1 MYITSTQAQARPLSG
16 AALRAVSGTVVT
28 LGMVSLFTDVSAEMI
43 TAFLPVYTIFT
54 LQMGYVGLG
63 VLDGVYTGAT
73 AILSLVG
80 GFLADRVSRH
90 KLVAFA
96 GYGLSAVT
104 KLAFPAVG
112 PSTVALG
119 GLLAVDRAGKGLRT
133 APRDAM
139 ISLST
144 PANKQATAFGV
155 HRALDTVGALFG
167 PLVTFG
173 LLSWLGDKGNP
184 IFMVSFL
191 FALIGL
197 VMLGFFVRQPAQPTQ
212 PAQPAAAEPAKVPDI
227 ARKPKVSVRDAAALL
242 GKRPL
247 RRTTLAAVV
256 LGLATISD
264 AFVFIVLQKVAAVPP
279 NFLPLMPLGT
289 ALVFMLAAAPIGR
302 LGDRVGSWPVF
313 FAGHIALLGAYLML
327 LGPVHGLLLVV
338 LTLLLH
344 GTFYAATDGVLS
356 AHAATLVPASLR
368 GSGLAT
374 VQTGQA
380 LARFSSA
387 ILFGLILTWVTTDS
401 AVLIAASA
409 LAAALLIVGFVLR
422 PLAVRA

>member
-1 MYITSTQAQARPLSG
+1 MYITSTQRQARPLSG

-73 AILSLVG
+73 AILSMVG
-80 GFLADRVSRH
+80 GFLADRVRHH

-104 KLAFPAVG
+104 KLVFPAIG
-112 PSTVALG
+112 PSTVGLG

-133 APRDAM
+133 APRDAL

-144 PANKQATAFGV
+144 PANRQATAFGV

-197 VMLGFFVRQPAQPTQ
+197 VLLGFFVRQPKNEETPEAG
-212 PAQPAAAEPAKVPDI
+212 E
-227 ARKPKVSVRDAAALL
+227 RPKVSAREVTRLL
-242 GKRPL
+242 GRRPL

-264 AFVFIVLQKVAAVPP
+264 AFVFIVLQKVADVPP

-289 ALVFMLAAAPIGR
+289 ALVFMLAAAPMGR
-302 LGDRVGSWPVF
+302 LGDRIGSWPVF
-313 FAGHIALLGAYLML
+313 FAGHVALLGAYLML
-327 LGPVHGLLLVV
+327 LGPVHGVLLVV

-380 LARFSSA
+380 LARFTSA
-387 ILFGLILTWVTTDS
+387 ILFGLILTWVTTGS
-401 AVLIAASA
+401 AVLIAAAA
-409 LAAALLIVGFVLR
+409 LAAALVTVGVVLR
-422 PLAVRA
+422 PTAVPEREAV

>member
-1 MYITSTQAQARPLSG
+1 MYITTTQGQARPLSG

-28 LGMVSLFTDVSAEMI
+28 LGLVSLFTDISAEMV

-54 LQMGYVGLG
+54 LQMGYAGLG
-63 VLDGVYTGAT
+63 ILDGVYTGAT

-80 GFLADRVSRH
+80 GFLADRVRRH
-90 KLVAFA
+90 KLVAFT
-96 GYGLSAVT
+96 GYGMSALT
-104 KLAFPAVG
+104 KLIFPVAG
-112 PSTVALG
+112 PSTFGLG
-119 GLLAVDRAGKGLRT
+119 ALLAFDRAGKGLRT

-144 PANKQATAFGV
+144 PENRQATAFGV

-184 IFMVSFL
+184 IFTVSFL
-191 FALIGL
+191 FALVGL
-197 VMLGFFVRQPAQPTQ
+197 VILGFFARNPKPDQQPAEQP
-212 PAQPAAAEPAKVPDI
+212 PARPNIREAA
-227 ARKPKVSVRDAAALL
+227 RLLRD
-242 GKRPL
+242 RPL
-247 RRTTLAAVV
+247 RRTAIAAVV

-264 AFVFIVLQKVAAVPP
+264 AFVFIVLQKVSAVPP

-313 FAGHIALLGAYLML
+313 VAGHVALLGAYLML
-327 LGPVHGLLLVV
+327 LGPVHGVLLVV
-338 LTLLLH
+338 LTLALH

-356 AHAATLVPASLR
+356 AHAATLVPTTLR

-380 LARFSSA
+380 LARFASA
-387 ILFGLILTWVTTDS
+387 ILFGLILTWVTTGS
-401 AVLIAASA
+401 AVLIGITA
-409 LAAALLIVGFVLR
+409 LGVALLAVAFVLR
-422 PLAVRA
+422 PLGVRT

>member
-1 MYITSTQAQARPLSG
+1 MYITTTQRQARPLSG

-28 LGMVSLFTDVSAEMI
+28 LGLVSLFTDISAEMI

-54 LQMGYVGLG
+54 LQMGYVQLG

-80 GFLADRVSRH
+80 GFLADRVRRH
-90 KLVAFA
+90 KIVAFV
-96 GYGLSAVT
+96 GYGMSAVT
-104 KLAFPAVG
+104 KLVFPVAG
-112 PSTVALG
+112 PSTVGLG
-119 GLLAVDRAGKGLRT
+119 AILAFDRAGKGLRT

-144 PANKQATAFGV
+144 PENRQATAFGV

-184 IFMVSFL
+184 IFTVSFL

-197 VMLGFFVRQPAQPTQ
+197 VMLGFFVRQPKSDQELAP
-212 PAQPAAAEPAKVPDI
+212 
-227 ARKPKVSVRDAAALL
+227 RPKVSAREAARLLRDRA
-242 GKRPL
+242 L
-247 RRTTLAAVV
+247 RRTTIAAVL

-264 AFVFIVLQKVAAVPP
+264 AFVFIVLQKVSAVPP
-279 NFLPLMPLGT
+279 NILPLMPLGT

-302 LGDRVGSWPVF
+302 LGDRIGSWPVF
-313 FAGHIALLGAYLML
+313 VAGHVALLGAYLML
-327 LGPVHGLLLVV
+327 LGPVHGVLLVV

-356 AHAATLVPASLR
+356 AHAATLVPATLR

-380 LARFSSA
+380 LARFASA
-387 ILFGLILTWVTTDS
+387 VLFGLILTWVTTGS
-401 AVLIAASA
+401 AVLLGVAA
-409 LAAALLIVGFVLR
+409 LAIALLAVGFVVR
-422 PLAVRA
+422 PLAVRT

>member
-1 MYITSTQAQARPLSG
+1 MYITTTQRQARPLSG

-28 LGMVSLFTDVSAEMI
+28 LGLVSLFTDISAEMI

-80 GFLADRVSRH
+80 GFLADRVRRH
-90 KLVAFA
+90 KLVAFT

-104 KLAFPAVG
+104 KLILPTAG
-112 PSTVALG
+112 SSTFGLG
-119 GLLAVDRAGKGLRT
+119 AILAVDRAGKGLRT
-133 APRDAM
+133 APRDAL

-144 PANKQATAFGV
+144 PENRQATAFGV

-173 LLSWLGDKGNP
+173 LLSWLGDKGDP
-184 IFMVSFL
+184 IFVVSFL
-191 FALIGL
+191 FALVGL
-197 VMLGFFVRQPAQPTQ
+197 VLLGFFVRDRKPGH
-212 PAQPAAAEPAKVPDI
+212 VPD
-227 ARKPKVSVRDAAALL
+227 AGTRPKVSVREAARLL
-242 GKRPL
+242 GNRPL
-247 RRTTLAAVV
+247 RRTAIAAAL

-264 AFVFIVLQKVAAVPP
+264 AFVFVVLQKVSGVPP
-279 NFLPLMPLGT
+279 YFLPLMPLGT
-289 ALVFMLAAAPIGR
+289 ALVFMIAAAPVGR

-313 FAGHIALLGAYLML
+313 VAGHVALLGCYLML
-327 LGPVHGLLLVV
+327 LGPVHGAPLVV

-344 GTFYAATDGVLS
+344 GAFYAATDGVLS
-356 AHAATLVPASLR
+356 AHAAGLLPAALR

-380 LARFSSA
+380 LTRFASA
-387 ILFGLILTWVTTDS
+387 ILFGLILTLVTTGS
-401 AVLIAASA
+401 AVLIAAAA
-409 LAAALLIVGFVLR
+409 LAAALLVVGLVLR